1 MKKREDVECL
11 EEEVRKLQEIL
22 AAKDSA
28 NAELA
33 R

>member
-11 EEEVRKLQEIL
+11 EEEVRKLQAIL